1 MQRENGKLPEIT
13 KEEMKE
19 IDEMLKEAE
28 DIVDEFERKN
38 KEIAVQDDQ
47 THRDKEKP

>member
-1 MQRENGKLPEIT
+1 MLRENGKLPEIS

-38 KEIAVQDDQ
+38 KEIAA
-47 THRDKEKP
+47 